1 MLPGGRAS
9 GPPLLFTPLY
19 GRYSVE
25 KVFDAQEYQDDA
37 VAWDALRASAQDP
50 NPQDVTSNTQWSAV
64 YDDTA
69 LTLRVC
75 LRRNWADVIEF
86 KL

>member
-1 MLPGGRAS
+1 M
-9 GPPLLFTPLY
+9 
-19 GRYSVE
+19 
-25 KVFDAQEYQDDA
+25 
-37 VAWDALRASAQDP
+37 WDALRASAQDP